1 MMDHIRDVEKGCV
14 CKYILIGGCNYD
26 CAYCSFPLKR
36 PNIQEPEKTA
46 VKILKTM
53 GRYGFNG
60 IFLTST
66 MGNDPERAMDLLIE
80 TARHIRTFYRG
91 YLHIKILP
99 GASRSQIKTA
109 VMYGDRVSVNLEA
122 PDSSRLSELSSL
134 KDFRIDIIRR
144 QRWIREEIKKCS
156 KKVTQTTQ
164 MVVGAG
170 DETDFEII
178 KSALA
183 AYRDMGMARVYYSR
197 FTPLK
202 GSRLENRNAESRDR
216 IRRLYR
222 LDALIRLY
230 GYSEKEI
237 RSIFDENGNL
247 VRADP
252 KSLLASRTDINT
264 ADFKELLKIPGIGI
278 NCARKI
284 IKERMRKN
292 LCLKDL
298 KAMGVN
304 IRRAGAFISEHQKTL
319 MDFK

>member
-1 MMDHIRDVEKGCV
+1 M
-14 CKYILIGGCNYD
+14 
-26 CAYCSFPLKR
+26 
-36 PNIQEPEKTA
+36 
-46 VKILKTM
+46 KILKTV

-66 MGNDPERAMDLLIE
+66 MGDDPEMAMDLLIE
-80 TARHIRTFYRG
+80 TARHIRNFYRG

-99 GASRSQIKTA
+99 GVSRSQIKEA

-122 PDSSRLSELSSL
+122 PDRSRLSELSSM

-144 QRWIREEIKKCS
+144 QRWIREEIRKCG

-170 DETDFEII
+170 GETDFEII
-178 KSALA
+178 KSALT

-197 FTPLK
+197 FIPLK

-216 IRRLYR
+216 IRRLYH

-237 RSIFDENGNL
+237 RSIFDENGSLING
-247 VRADP
+247 DP
-252 KSLLASRTDINT
+252 KTLLASRIDINT
-264 ADFKELLKIPGIGI
+264 ADFKELLRIPGIGI

-284 IKERMRKN
+284 IKERMKRN

-298 KAMGVN
+298 KALGVN
-304 IRRAGAFISEHQKTL
+304 IKRAGAFISVHQKTL
-319 MDFK
+319 MDFE